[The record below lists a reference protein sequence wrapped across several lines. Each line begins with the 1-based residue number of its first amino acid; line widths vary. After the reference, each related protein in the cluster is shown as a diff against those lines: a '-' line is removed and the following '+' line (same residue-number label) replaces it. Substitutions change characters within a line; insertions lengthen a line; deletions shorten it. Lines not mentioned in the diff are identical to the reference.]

1 MSAIRAYKEIASIK
15 RVFSWA
21 YEYEYEYEKVKFNP
35 TSRVKNLTVKA
46 RQDYAEDQDYQFML
60 YVARASIY

>member
-21 YEYEYEYEKVKFNP
+21 YEYEKVKFNP

>member
-21 YEYEYEYEKVKFNP
+21 YEYEYEKVKFNP